1 MSSRSSET
9 LPSEVS
15 NTKSAEEPHIVKNFL
30 YICIVKQK
38 DRMGLRSSFNPES
51 NRLLL

>member
-1 MSSRSSET
+1 MSNRSSET
-9 LPSEVS
+9 LPSKVS
-15 NTKSAEEPHIVKNFL
+15 NTKSAGEPHIIKNFL

-38 DRMGLRSSFNPES
+38 DRMGLRPSFNPEL